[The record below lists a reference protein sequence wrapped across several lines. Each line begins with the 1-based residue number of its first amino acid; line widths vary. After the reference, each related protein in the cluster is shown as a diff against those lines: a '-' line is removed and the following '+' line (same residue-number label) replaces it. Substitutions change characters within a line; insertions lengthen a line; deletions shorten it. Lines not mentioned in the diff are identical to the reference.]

1 MYKMKK
7 LAFVVAFVAVAVMA
21 QAQLLVPVKWDIEI
35 KPLDGKNQYEIVAK
49 AKIDMGFKLYG
60 VNMEDGGPVK
70 TSFNF
75 ETLENCKQFGKATEV
90 TPSKKAMDEI
100 FDMEV
105 TYFKDEAV
113 LSHKIWVTE
122 KPAKVSGYIQ
132 WMSCNDEMCTPPMD
146 EEFEFVIE

>member
-1 MYKMKK
+1 MNKVF
-7 LAFVVAFVAVAVMA
+7 LALVFVSMAFFS
-21 QAQLLVPVKWDIEI
+21 QAQMIVPVKWDIEV
-35 KPLDGKNQYEIVAK
+35 KSLQGENQYEIVAT

-75 ETLENCKQFGKATEV
+75 ETMENCKKFGKAVEV
-90 TPSKKAMDEI
+90 TPSKKMQDKM

-105 TYFKDEAV
+105 TYFKDKAV
-113 LSHKIWVTE
+113 ISHKVWVTE
-122 KPAKVSGYIQ
+122 KPAKIAGYIQ
-132 WMSCNDEMCTPPMD
+132 WMSCNDEMCTPPSD

>member
-1 MYKMKK
+1 MKK
-7 LAFVVAFVAVAVMA
+7 LIFALGFIAFAAFAHA
-21 QAQLLVPVKWDIEI
+21 QMIEPVKWSIEL
-35 KPLDGKNQYEIVAK
+35 KPLKGGKQYEIVAT

-75 ETLENCKQFGKATEV
+75 EALQNCKDFGKTMEQ
-90 TPSKKAMDEI
+90 TPAQKMHDKM

-105 TYFKDEAV
+105 TYFKHEAV
-113 LSHKIWVTE
+113 ISHKVWVTE
-122 KPAKVSGYIQ
+122 KPAKVAGYIQ
-132 WMSCNDEMCTPPMD
+132 WMSCNDEMCTPPTD

>member
-1 MYKMKK
+1 MKK
-7 LAFVVAFVAVAVMA
+7 LIFALGFIAIAAFA
-21 QAQLLVPVKWDIEI
+21 QAQMIVPVKWDVEI
-35 KPLDGKNQYEIVAK
+35 KPLKGGNQYEIVAT

-75 ETLENCKQFGKATEV
+75 ETLENCKEFGKAVEV
-90 TPSKKAMDEI
+90 TPSHTMHDKI

-105 TYFKDEAV
+105 TYFKDKAV
-113 LSHKIWVTE
+113 LSHKVWVTE
-122 KPAKVSGYIQ
+122 KPAKVAGYIQ
-132 WMSCNDEMCTPPMD
+132 WMSCNDEMCTPPTD